1 MKKIM
6 IAAGA
11 VALCGAVLADVTS
24 ANIVGY
30 QTITAPAAG
39 HYVSL
44 SVQFEPVDGVQK
56 TVNTLFT
63 YATGT
68 PKGTPGFGNSADNLW
83 LWDPTLNDGAGN
95 WAKYWY
101 KSTGT
106 KGFYRQGATAT
117 PSTDVVPAGSTILFF
132 RGLSAGAATLTLSGG
147 VVPLKSAVQQ
157 TGLAAGKYRFMCYP
171 WPIDFNINQLAAC
184 QKAPKGTPGFGNSA
198 DNVWIWD
205 PTLNDGAGNW
215 AKFWYKSTGT
225 KGYYRQGVTSAPAD
239 YKIPAGEGFLFFRGL
254 SGAEETI
261 TFKGPE
267 YVEE

>member
-39 HYVSL
+39 NYVSL
-44 SVQFEPVDGVQK
+44 SVQFDPVDGVQK

-63 YATGT
+63 YSSGS
-68 PKGTPGFGNSADNLW
+68 PKGTPGFGSAADNLW
-83 LWDPTLNDGAGN
+83 LWDESMNDGIGG

-106 KGFYRQGATAT
+106 KGFYKQGVTTALA
-117 PSTDVVPAGSTILFF
+117 TDVVPVGSTILFF
-132 RGLSAGAATLTLSGG
+132 RGTGAAAATLTLSGG

-171 WPIDFNINQLAAC
+171 WPIAFNINKLAAC
-184 QKAPKGTPGFGNSA
+184 QKSPKGTPGFGSAA

-205 PTLNDGAGNW
+205 KAMNEGIGGW

-225 KGYYRQGVTSAPAD
+225 KGYYKQGVTTALAD
-239 YKIPAGEGFLFFRGL
+239 VEIPAGEGFLFFRGTG
-254 SGAEETI
+254 GADETI